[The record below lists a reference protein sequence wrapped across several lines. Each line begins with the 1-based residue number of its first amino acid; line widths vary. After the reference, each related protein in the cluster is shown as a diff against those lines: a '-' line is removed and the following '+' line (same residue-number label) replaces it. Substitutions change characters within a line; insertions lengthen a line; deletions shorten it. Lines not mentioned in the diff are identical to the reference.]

1 MKLDQ
6 LRKIIREEVRT
17 AVKEELQDMLNE
29 AVEYASKPD
38 KNVNLYKADKIGGYT
53 AVKQKDLKRSWSVGK
68 MNTGTVPLEE
78 MLAATKQSM
87 TREDYGNVMGTQ
99 PPTAPNFASQTA
111 TKMGLTEA
119 PLPGIDITKLPFM
132 NKAKA
137 ILDAAMEKD
146 KTRIK
151 G

>member
-6 LRKIIREEVRT
+6 LRQIIREEVRA
-17 AVKEELQDMLNE
+17 AVKDELQDMLNE
-29 AVEYASKPD
+29 AVKYASAPTSEKTSVVEKQMYKP
-38 KNVNLYKADKIGGYT
+38 VT
-53 AVKQKDLKRSWSVGK
+53 QKDLKRTWS
-68 MNTGTVPLEE
+68 TGPLNKGTIPLEE

-87 TREDYGNVMGTQ
+87 SREDFQNVMGSG
-99 PPTAPNFASQTA
+99 PAVSAPNFASQA
-111 TKMGLTEA
+111 AAKMGMTEG

-137 ILDAAMEKD
+137 VLDASIAYD
-146 KTRIK
+146 KKRL